1 MKKDIQKIDTSNMTD
16 EEIDE
21 YYRPQK
27 SNNRKSL
34 APLYVYIILT
44 KRSSSGKHLTQ
55 QQIMKYLENLY
66 EITLERKA
74 VSRIIHTLAGE
85 GLGIINTTKD
95 GVWFDP
101 ER

>member
-1 MKKDIQKIDTSNMTD
+1 MK
-16 EEIDE
+16 
-21 YYRPQK
+21 
-27 SNNRKSL
+27 
-34 APLYVYIILT
+34 ILSIT
-44 KRSSSGKHLTQ
+44 PGKG
-55 QQIMKYLENLY
+55 KLY

>member
-1 MKKDIQKIDTSNMTD
+1 MKKDIQKVDTSNMTD

-34 APLYVYIILT
+34 GPLYIYIILT
-44 KRSSSGKHLTQ
+44 GRSSPEKHLTQ
-55 QQIMKYLENLY
+55 QQIMEYLEELY

>member
-1 MKKDIQKIDTSNMTD
+1 MKKDIQKVDTSKMTD

-44 KRSSSGKHLTQ
+44 KRSSPGKHLTQ
-55 QQIMKYLENLY
+55 QQIMEYLENLY

-101 ER
+101 KR